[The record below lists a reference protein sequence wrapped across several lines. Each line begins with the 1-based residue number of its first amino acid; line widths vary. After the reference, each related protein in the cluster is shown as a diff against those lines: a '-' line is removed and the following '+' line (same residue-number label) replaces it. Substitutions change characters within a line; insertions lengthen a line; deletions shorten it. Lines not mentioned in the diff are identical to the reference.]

1 MEEDFMKLTWN
12 ICFKTTMSDML
23 KNALIAE
30 EEEFSDVTLVC
41 DDKYTIKAHKFILAT
56 FSPVL
61 KNILMNSSESE
72 NPVISLCGFDFE
84 VVNSLIEFIYLGKT
98 DTCEKQLDKLYE
110 LAKSLEIKV
119 LTSKIVLIQE
129 HFSRVSNKLR
139 MLKNNQNDAPINNSK
154 KNKSQEDENI
164 DDDFEVINFENESPE
179 KLQPKAIIS
188 PLDKIFNSYAKS
200 EKKPLNYLR
209 SPKEENLITYPAGRF
224 RKILPKPPNSK
235 LKHGSKTVIRNSVNV
250 ASSIKSENFLNGSS
264 LIFSGQVKNSNEGE
278 FILSRNAGEDKE
290 KIDSLFLKNEK
301 PDDKDEESGGKRIF
315 YPSWKNGKLSWE

>member
-139 MLKNNQNDAPINNSK
+139 MLKNNQNDTPINNSK

-179 KLQPKAIIS
+179 KANQKAIIS
-188 PLDKIFNSYAKS
+188 PLDKNNFYAKS
-200 EKKPLNYLR
+200 ENKPLNYFN
-209 SPKEENLITYPAGRF
+209 PKKEENLFTYPAGRF
-224 RKILPKPPNSK
+224 RKILPKP
-235 LKHGSKTVIRNSVNV
+235 HGSKTLNRKIVN
-250 ASSIKSENFLNGSS
+250 ASNPIKSESYHNGST
-264 LIFSGQVKNSNEGE
+264 LIFSGQVKNANDGE
-278 FILSRNAGEDKE
+278 FILSKNAGENKE
-290 KIDSLFLKNEK
+290 KIDSSFLKSEK
-301 PDDKDEESGGKRIF
+301 PDDIGEESRGKRIF

>member
-139 MLKNNQNDAPINNSK
+139 MLKNNQNDTPINNSK

-224 RKILPKPPNSK
+224 RKILPKPQNSK
-235 LKHGSKTVIRNSVNV
+235 LKHGPKTVIRNSLNV
-250 ASSIKSENFLNGSS
+250 ANSIKSENGTS
-264 LIFSGQVKNSNEGE
+264 LIFSGQVKNANDGE
-278 FILSRNAGEDKE
+278 FILSKNAGEDKE